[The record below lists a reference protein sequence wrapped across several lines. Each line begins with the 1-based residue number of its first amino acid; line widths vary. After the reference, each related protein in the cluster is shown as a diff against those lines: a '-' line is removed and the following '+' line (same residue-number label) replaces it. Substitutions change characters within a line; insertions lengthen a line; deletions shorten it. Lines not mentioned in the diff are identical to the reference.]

1 MGLSGRA
8 EQEKSLDSAGQLSLG
23 SCVVA
28 NLYVTQPGQ
37 VLPCSIP
44 GEIGNPGIPGIP
56 GRPGMK
62 STLCISF
69 CQNFTSQML
78 LP

>member
-1 MGLSGRA
+1 MFRLGGH
-8 EQEKSLDSAGQLSLG
+8 LSLG
-23 SCVVA
+23 SCVIA

-37 VLPCSIP
+37 VLPCTIP

-62 STLCISF
+62 PTLFI
-69 CQNFTSQML
+69 
-78 LP
+78 